1 MLKSW
6 QRLSWSRWL
15 VDFVPLIV
23 WLALIF
29 GFSARSTLV
38 VIEHEA
44 VEKLFYKGA
53 HMLVYAVLAWL
64 WWRAISPE
72 RRITW
77 SVLLL
82 AWLFTALYAISDE
95 IHQRFVP
102 GRHGQLA
109 DVLFDAAGALVMIL
123 LIRRL
128 LWLRLFPFA
137 DVASA
142 QVDQHYPIH
151 VKNNSIDPGIER

>member
-6 QRLSWSRWL
+6 QKLSWSRWL
-15 VDFVPLIV
+15 VDFVPLIF

-29 GFSARSTLV
+29 AVSARSTLV

-44 VEKLFYKGA
+44 AEKLFYKGA

-72 RRITW
+72 RRIAW

-82 AWLFTALYAISDE
+82 AWLFTVLYAISDE

-109 DVLFDAAGALVMIL
+109 DVLFDAAGALAMIL

-128 LWLRLFPFA
+128 RLCPF
-137 DVASA
+137 VAISSA
-142 QVDQHYPIH
+142 QVDKNCPIQ
-151 VKNNSIDPGIER
+151 VK

>member
-1 MLKSW
+1 MFKSLPKLN
-6 QRLSWSRWL
+6 RSRWL
-15 VDFVPLIV
+15 VDFVPLIF
-23 WLALIF
+23 WLLLIF
-29 GFSARSTLV
+29 TVSARSTLV

-64 WWRAISPE
+64 WWRALSPE
-72 RRITW
+72 RQITW
-77 SVLLL
+77 PVLLL
-82 AWLFTALYAISDE
+82 AWLFTVLYAISDE

-109 DVLFDAAGALVMIL
+109 DVLFDAAGALAMIL

-128 LWLRLFPFA
+128 RWLRQWPFVA
-137 DVASA
+137 VASA
-142 QVDQHYPIH
+142 QVDKNYPIQ
-151 VKNNSIDPGIER
+151 VK